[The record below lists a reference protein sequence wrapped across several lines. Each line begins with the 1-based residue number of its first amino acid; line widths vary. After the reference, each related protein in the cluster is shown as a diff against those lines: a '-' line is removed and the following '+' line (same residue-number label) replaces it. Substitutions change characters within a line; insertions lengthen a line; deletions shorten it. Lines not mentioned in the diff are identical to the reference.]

1 MRQEKGMRQNN
12 RVNTR
17 AQKSVARKKY
27 AERQLDKWCK
37 WSFNNRGKILLKELI
52 DKQKDY
58 GII

>member
-1 MRQEKGMRQNN
+1 MRHNS

-52 DKQKDY
+52 DKHKELNC
-58 GII
+58 

>member
-1 MRQEKGMRQNN
+1 MRHDS

-27 AERQLDKWCK
+27 AERQFDKWYK

-52 DKQKDY
+52 DKQKEYFNY
-58 GII
+58 GKI